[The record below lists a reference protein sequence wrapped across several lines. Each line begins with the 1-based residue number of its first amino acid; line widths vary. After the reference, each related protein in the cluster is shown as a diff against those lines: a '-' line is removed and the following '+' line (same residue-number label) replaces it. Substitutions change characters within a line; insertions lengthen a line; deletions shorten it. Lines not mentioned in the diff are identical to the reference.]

1 MSPHSNNKNNNSSAR
16 GVAKRRS
23 FFGEKMC
30 RSVVIGRLPK
40 RTWIRRVCRVASR
53 VPTHYPAGPGGGRGE
68 EMTFLTP
75 CTVLLL
81 MKPSAFP
88 SRLYTIYI
96 IFYMFCVVREPVA
109 CIYIYIY
116 LMFSSLAR
124 LSPVKSKT
132 QKSIIYI
139 LYLLL
144 TVYYIYIMYLRIP
157 IILCG
162 RLRLTLLQAVPSAAA
177 AAAAPAAAAAAAAA
191 DAVAR

>member
-1 MSPHSNNKNNNSSAR
+1 MSVRRHRSSAKTDVDPT
-16 GVAKRRS
+16 GVQSRVACTYTLSCGARW
-23 FFGEKMC
+23 
-30 RSVVIGRLPK
+30 
-40 RTWIRRVCRVASR
+40 RTWRGNDVFNPVHRIIINEAFSFSVTTVHYIYYILYVLCRPGACRV
-53 VPTHYPAGPGGGRGE
+53 Y
-68 EMTFLTP
+68 
-75 CTVLLL
+75 
-81 MKPSAFP
+81 
-88 SRLYTIYI
+88 
-96 IFYMFCVVREPVA
+96 
-109 CIYIYIY
+109 IYIYIY